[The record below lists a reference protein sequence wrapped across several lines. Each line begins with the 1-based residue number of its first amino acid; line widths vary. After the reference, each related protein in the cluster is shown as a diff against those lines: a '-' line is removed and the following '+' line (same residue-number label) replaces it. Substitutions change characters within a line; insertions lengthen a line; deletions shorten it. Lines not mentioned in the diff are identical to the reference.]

1 MNQNKTGEHATGALR
16 TATGNLRRSLAVYAA
31 AEPTLHLLVFL
42 GSSSRGDAGG
52 TADIEIGYIAEPGFD
67 APTFQQLAASVMD
80 LEKVAIADLQRAAN
94 TAFRAAREGA
104 LVFERTPN
112 AFAEFRERAIHN
124 WCELAPVLN
133 AVYDRLEAPSR
144 AEPR

>member
-1 MNQNKTGEHATGALR
+1 MDPRSDAPRSNTLSVRK
-16 TATGNLRRSLAVYAA
+16 SLALYAA
-31 AEPTLHLLVFL
+31 SEPTLHLLVML

-52 TADIEIGYIAEPGFD
+52 AVDVELGYVADAAFD
-67 APTFQQLAASVMD
+67 AHTFQELAASVLNRERVSMAN
-80 LEKVAIADLQRAAN
+80 LRRAAT

-112 AFAEFRERAIHN
+112 SFDEFRERAIHN

-133 AVYDRLEAPSR
+133 AVYDLIETPDAPVN
-144 AEPR
+144 P

>member
-1 MNQNKTGEHATGALR
+1 MGGSSPRPATGGVRR
-16 TATGNLRRSLAVYAA
+16 TLAVYAA
-31 AEPTLHLLVFL
+31 AEPTLHLLVIL

-52 TADIEIGYIAEPGFD
+52 AADIELGYVADPSFD
-67 APTFQQLAASVMD
+67 ARTFQELAASVLD
-80 LEKVAIADLQRAAN
+80 LQRVAIADLRRAAT

-112 AFAEFRERAIHN
+112 SFTEFRERAIHN

-133 AVYDRLEAPSR
+133 AAYDRIEGPVQVAQHS
-144 AEPR
+144 

>member
-1 MNQNKTGEHATGALR
+1 MSDTHR
-16 TATGNLRRSLAVYAA
+16 TGNVRKTLAVYAA

-52 TADIEIGYIAEPGFD
+52 AADFEIGYIADAEFD
-67 APTFQQLAASVMD
+67 ARTFQQLAASVLD
-80 LEKVAIADLQRAAN
+80 LEKIAIANLRRSPT

-112 AFAEFRERAIHN
+112 AFEEFRERTIHN

-133 AVYDRLEAPSR
+133 AVYDRLEARPSSPGTR
-144 AEPR
+144 

>member
-1 MNQNKTGEHATGALR
+1 MPTGAGGVR
-16 TATGNLRRSLAVYAA
+16 KTLAAYAA

-52 TADIEIGYIAEPGFD
+52 EADFEVGYIADPEFD
-67 APTFQQLAASVMD
+67 VETFQQLVAAVLD
-80 LEKVAIADLQRAAN
+80 LENIAIANLLRSPT

-104 LVFERTPN
+104 LVYERAKNGFED
-112 AFAEFRERAIHN
+112 FRERTVHN

-133 AVYDRLEAPSR
+133 AVYDRIEGVSSPSGSR
-144 AEPR
+144 

>member
-1 MNQNKTGEHATGALR
+1 MSDQNR
-16 TATGNLRRSLAVYAA
+16 TGNVRKSLAVYAA

-52 TADIEIGYIAEPGFD
+52 AADFEIGYVADPGFD
-67 APTFQQLAASVMD
+67 APTFQQLAASVLD
-80 LEKVAIADLQRAAN
+80 LEKVAIANLLRSPT

-104 LVFERTPN
+104 LVFERVRN
-112 AFAEFRERAIHN
+112 GFDEFRERTIHN

-133 AVYDRLEAPSR
+133 AVYDRIEGLVPAPG
-144 AEPR
+144 PR

>member
-1 MNQNKTGEHATGALR
+1 MDQRSGVPRSN
-16 TATGNLRRSLAVYAA
+16 TGNVRKSLALYAA
-31 AEPTLHLLVFL
+31 VEPTLHLLVML

-52 TADIEIGYIAEPGFD
+52 SVDLELGYVADPGFD
-67 APTFQQLAASVMD
+67 ARTFQELAASVLDRKRVSM
-80 LEKVAIADLQRAAN
+80 ADLRRAAT

-112 AFAEFRERAIHN
+112 SFTEFRERAIHN

-133 AVYDRLEAPSR
+133 AAYDRIEAPDPATTS
-144 AEPR
+144 

>member
-1 MNQNKTGEHATGALR
+1 MSDHHHTGDVRKT
-16 TATGNLRRSLAVYAA
+16 LAAYAA

-52 TADIEIGYIAEPGFD
+52 AADFEIGYVADAGFD
-67 APTFQQLAASVMD
+67 ARTFQQLAASVLD
-80 LEKVAIADLQRAAN
+80 LDKTAIANLLRSPT

-104 LVFERTPN
+104 LVYERTPN
-112 AFAEFRERAIHN
+112 AFEDFRERTVHN

-133 AVYDRLEAPSR
+133 AVYDRLEARTPLPGSR
-144 AEPR
+144 

>member
-1 MNQNKTGEHATGALR
+1 MSEPL
-16 TATGNLRRSLAVYAA
+16 TATGHLRRSLALYAA

-52 TADIEIGYIAEPGFD
+52 TADIELGYVADPGFD
-67 APTFQQLAASVMD
+67 YQTFQQLAVLV
-80 LEKVAIADLQRAAN
+80 LEVPAVSIADLRRAPT

-104 LVFERTPN
+104 LVFERVEGG
-112 AFAEFRERAIHN
+112 FLEFRERAIHN

-133 AVYDRLEAPSR
+133 AAFDRVEAPAPSGGAR
-144 AEPR
+144 

>member
-1 MNQNKTGEHATGALR
+1 MSDQNR
-16 TATGNLRRSLAVYAA
+16 TGNVRKSLAVYAA

-52 TADIEIGYIAEPGFD
+52 AADFEIGYVADPGFD
-67 APTFQQLAASVMD
+67 ARTFQQLAASVLN
-80 LEKVAIADLQRAAN
+80 LEKVAIANLLRSPT

-104 LVFERTPN
+104 LVYERARN
-112 AFAEFRERAIHN
+112 AFDEFRERTIHN

-133 AVYDRLEAPSR
+133 AVYDRIEGLVPATG
-144 AEPR
+144 PR

>member
-1 MNQNKTGEHATGALR
+1 MTNQDTGEHETGTAR

-67 APTFQQLAASVMD
+67 AATFQQLAASVMD
-80 LEKVAIADLQRAAN
+80 LEKVSIADLQRAAD

-112 AFAEFRERAIHN
+112 SFAEFRERAIHN
-124 WCELAPVLN
+124 WCELSPVLN
-133 AVYDRLEAPSR
+133 AVYDRLEAPGR
-144 AEPR
+144 

>member
-1 MNQNKTGEHATGALR
+1 MSDLRPGGGRNTTGKLR
-16 TATGNLRRSLAVYAA
+16 ESLATYAA

-52 TADIEIGYIAEPGFD
+52 TADIEIGYVADPGFD
-67 APTFQQLAASVMD
+67 APTFQELAALV
-80 LEKVAIADLQRAAN
+80 LNLPKVSIADLRCSPT

-104 LVFERTPN
+104 LVHESVRGS
-112 AFAEFRERAIHN
+112 FAEFREQAIHN
-124 WCELAPVLN
+124 WCELLPVLN
-133 AVYDRLEAPSR
+133 AAYDRIEAPSPP

>member
-1 MNQNKTGEHATGALR
+1 MSGQITRNAG
-16 TATGNLRRSLAVYAA
+16 TASGSLRRSLATYAA
-31 AEPTLHLLVFL
+31 AEPTLHLLVIL

-52 TADIEIGYIAEPGFD
+52 AADIELGYIADPGFD
-67 APTFQQLAASVMD
+67 SATFKELTASVLGVERVSVAD
-80 LEKVAIADLQRAAN
+80 LERAAT

-104 LVFERTPN
+104 LVFERTSD

-133 AVYDRLEAPSR
+133 AVYDRLEAPNPGR
-144 AEPR
+144 PR

>member
-1 MNQNKTGEHATGALR
+1 MSDQHRTGSIR
-16 TATGNLRRSLAVYAA
+16 TATGNVRKSLAVYAA

-52 TADIEIGYIAEPGFD
+52 SADFEIGYIADPGFD
-67 APTFQQLAASVMD
+67 ARTFQQLAASVLD
-80 LEKVAIADLQRAAN
+80 LENVAIADLRHAST

-104 LVFERTPN
+104 LAYERTPN
-112 AFAEFRERAIHN
+112 TFIEFRERTIHH

-133 AVYDRLEAPSR
+133 AAYDRLEAPSP
-144 AEPR
+144 APGPR

>member
-1 MNQNKTGEHATGALR
+1 MSDHHHTGDVRKT
-16 TATGNLRRSLAVYAA
+16 LAVYAA

-52 TADIEIGYIAEPGFD
+52 AADFEIGYVADAGFD
-67 APTFQQLAASVMD
+67 ARTFQQLAASVLD
-80 LEKVAIADLQRAAN
+80 LDKTAIANLLRSPT

-104 LVFERTPN
+104 LVYERTPN
-112 AFAEFRERAIHN
+112 AFEDFRERTVHN

-133 AVYDRLEAPSR
+133 AVYDRLEARTPLPGSR
-144 AEPR
+144 

>member
-1 MNQNKTGEHATGALR
+1 MSDQNR
-16 TATGNLRRSLAVYAA
+16 TGNVRKSLAVYAA

-52 TADIEIGYIAEPGFD
+52 AADFEIGYVADPGFD
-67 APTFQQLAASVMD
+67 APTFQQLAASVLD
-80 LEKVAIADLQRAAN
+80 LEKVAIANLLRSPT

-104 LVFERTPN
+104 LVFERARN
-112 AFAEFRERAIHN
+112 GFDEFRERTIHN

-133 AVYDRLEAPSR
+133 AVYDRIEGLVPAPG
-144 AEPR
+144 PR

>member
-1 MNQNKTGEHATGALR
+1 MSERRTGNVG
-16 TATGNLRRSLAVYAA
+16 TATGNVRRSLAVYAA

-52 TADIEIGYIAEPGFD
+52 SADIELGYVADSGFD
-67 APTFQQLAASVMD
+67 SATFQELTASVLG
-80 LEKVAIADLQRAAN
+80 LERVSIADLQRAAT

-104 LVFERTPN
+104 LVYERAPN
-112 AFAEFRERAIHN
+112 TYSEFRERAIHN

-133 AVYDRLEAPSR
+133 AVYDRMETPT
-144 AEPR
+144 PRHPPR

>member
-1 MNQNKTGEHATGALR
+1 MNRTGNIG
-16 TATGNLRRSLAVYAA
+16 TATGNVRRSLAVYAA

-52 TADIEIGYIAEPGFD
+52 AFDIELGYIADPGFD
-67 APTFQQLAASVMD
+67 SATFQELTASVLG
-80 LEKVAIADLQRAAN
+80 LERVSIADLERAAT

-104 LVFERTPN
+104 LVYERAPN
-112 AFAEFRERAIHN
+112 AYAEFRERAIHN

-133 AVYDRLEAPSR
+133 AVYDRMETPT
-144 AEPR
+144 PRHPPR